1 MERDAMASKNFELE
15 QVLKYRLEVERLR
28 KQEFATAKQGF
39 EHAHDVLKQE
49 ETLAEDLSQE
59 FCQRHGKLECI
70 EELRMYTDF
79 FARKREEIKN
89 RKEQVDHLGQVMNER
104 RENLL
109 DATKDKKVLESLKEK
124 KAQEFKLA
132 MDQKEQAFM
141 DEIAIQKKD
150 ETT

>member
-1 MERDAMASKNFELE
+1 MVSKQFELE

-39 EHAHDVLKQE
+39 EHAHDELKQE
-49 ETLAEDLSQE
+49 EALAEDLSQE
-59 FCQRHGKLECI
+59 FSQRHSELASI
-70 EELRMYTDF
+70 DELRMYTDF

-89 RKEQVDHLGQVMNER
+89 RKEQLDQLSQVMNER

-124 KAQEFKLA
+124 KAQEFKLT
-132 MDQKEQAFM
+132 MEQKEQAFM
-141 DEIAIQKKD
+141 DEIAVQKKD
-150 ETT
+150 GTP

>member
-1 MERDAMASKNFELE
+1 MVSKQFELE

-39 EHAHDVLKQE
+39 EHAHDELKQE
-49 ETLAEDLSQE
+49 EALAEDLSQE
-59 FCQRHGKLECI
+59 FSQRHSELASI
-70 EELRMYTDF
+70 DELRMYTDF

-89 RKEQVDHLGQVMNER
+89 RKEQLDQLAQVMNER

-124 KAQEFKLA
+124 KAQEFRQA
-132 MDQKEQAFM
+132 MDLKEQAFM
-141 DEIAIQKKD
+141 DEIAVQKKD
-150 ETT
+150 EN

>member
-1 MERDAMASKNFELE
+1 MASMNFELE

-49 ETLAEDLSQE
+49 QALAEDLSQE
-59 FCQRHGKLECI
+59 FCQRHSQLESI
-70 EELRMYTDF
+70 EELRMYADF

-89 RKEQVDHLGQVMNER
+89 RKEEVVHLDRVMNER
-104 RENLL
+104 REYLL

-124 KAQEFKLA
+124 KKLEFRLA

-141 DEIAIQKKD
+141 DEIAVQKKD
-150 ETT
+150 ENS